1 MISTKYTIREHNE
14 ANILNTIIQ
23 SKEISRAELA
33 TTSGLNKA
41 SVSSITK
48 KLLEEELI
56 FETRIGNAS
65 NLGGRKPIML
75 SFNTKS
81 ATALSF
87 DLGYD
92 YIEAMITYMD
102 GTIIETFRKKDFHVT
117 AANVVSY
124 VEEIANMLIAKSPS
138 TPHGTIGMCLA
149 IHGLVY
155 QEEIS
160 FTPYY
165 DLESINFLSE
175 LDSIFNFPIY
185 LVNEANLAALGEY
198 SFSSKYEHLVSI
210 SIHSGI
216 GAGIVEEGKLLVGRN
231 GKAGEIGHSILFPDG
246 KECPCGN
253 HGCIEQYASNK
264 EIYED
269 FTLLKKLDFA
279 NSDTLTDYY
288 QANDRE
294 TITFLEERMKYL
306 SIGINNIIMLYD
318 PEVVVL
324 NSSICRKNPKLI
336 SVISE
341 YLTSHFAKDIVIE
354 NTSLGEYST
363 LLGGVSTCIQSFL
376 NIQQLKFKIVDETI

>member
-33 TTSGLNKA
+33 TASGLNKA

-56 FETRIGNAS
+56 FETRIGNSS

-92 YIEAMITYMD
+92 YIEAMISYID
-102 GTIIETFRKKDFHVT
+102 GTIIETYRKKDFRVT
-117 AANVVSY
+117 AANVVSCIK
-124 VEEIANMLIAKSPS
+124 EITKELVKKSPT

-155 QEEIS
+155 QNDIS

-165 DLESINFLSE
+165 DLESIDFLSE
-175 LDSIFNFPIY
+175 LETFFDFPIY

-198 SFSSKYEHLVSI
+198 TFSSKYEQLVSI
-210 SIHSGI
+210 SIHSGV
-216 GAGIVEEGKLLVGRN
+216 GAGIVEEGNLHTGRK
-231 GKAGEIGHSILFPDG
+231 GKAGEIGHSVLFPDG
-246 KECPCGN
+246 KKCPCGN
-253 HGCIEQYASNK
+253 SGCIEQYASNK
-264 EIYED
+264 AMYED
-269 FTLLKKLDFA
+269 FVELKELDFA
-279 NSDTLTDYY
+279 NSDTLTEYY
-288 QANDRE
+288 QANDSE
-294 TITFLEERMKYL
+294 TVAFLEKRAKYL
-306 SIGINNIIMLYD
+306 SIGINNVVMLYD
-318 PEVVVL
+318 PEVVVI
-324 NSSICRKNPKLI
+324 NSSIFRKNPELI
-336 SVISE
+336 SIVSDQ
-341 YLTSHFAKDIVIE
+341 LTSLFTKDIVIR
-354 NTSLGEYST
+354 NTSLGEYAT
-363 LLGGVSTCIQSFL
+363 LLGGISTCIQQFL
-376 NIQQLKFKIVDETI
+376 NIQKLKF